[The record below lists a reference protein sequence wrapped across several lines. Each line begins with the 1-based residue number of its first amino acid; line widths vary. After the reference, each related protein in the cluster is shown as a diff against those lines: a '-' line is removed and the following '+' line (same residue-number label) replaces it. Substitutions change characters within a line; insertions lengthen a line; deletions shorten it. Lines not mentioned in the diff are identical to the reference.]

1 VILPKRKSKS
11 DPSGITLDPNGT
23 ASVHGARA
31 NSTEAKLLHNL
42 LESLASLLPVSVTL
56 PISDNGPGMRLLSQ
70 GQRMLVSRALGE
82 KRYLSEEELKKFEH
96 AMDTEHLASACSS
109 RHSTSSQNGES
120 TAGTTGECNLRVLPE
135 SGELTSPETTFIHDV
150 LATCDVCSSP
160 LHPILQGEIVS
171 DEIVSDQISQ
181 NPLQPIFYQS
191 KLPHSLGFL
200 IPSLGVHQNDT
211 QGEAP
216 HRSTGW
222 QSKTRNKL
230 LWRGGPAVDVSSNA
244 LDKTRRTKLAAI
256 AGASEGERD
265 VLVDRG
271 GEWKKEAW
279 GVKRLN
285 ERYMDVDFADSN
297 SQV

>member
-1 VILPKRKSKS
+1 MRELGLVE
-11 DPSGITLDPNGT
+11 DG
-23 ASVHGARA
+23 
-31 NSTEAKLLHNL
+31 
-42 LESLASLLPVSVTL
+42 LE
-56 PISDNGPGMRLLSQ
+56 
-70 GQRMLVSRALGE
+70 
-82 KRYLSEEELKKFEH
+82 
-96 AMDTEHLASACSS
+96 
-109 RHSTSSQNGES
+109 
-120 TAGTTGECNLRVLPE
+120 RVLAD
-135 SGELTSPETTFIHDV
+135 LVRNDLV
-150 LATCDVCSSP
+150 RNDLA
-160 LHPILQGEIVS
+160 LQ
-171 DEIVSDQISQ
+171 D
-181 NPLQPIFYQS
+181 
-191 KLPHSLGFL
+191 L